1 MELIP
6 VSPTSAPPAPLPW
19 AGSTDLLTPTLP
31 ADPRC
36 CETPCAGRD
45 HRNCQLQGESGCS
58 EAAQQSYTWWDSCGG
73 SQCPPGIGPSE
84 SHFLCLELEPL
95 QGRSGPM
102 GCQVCNPP
110 ASCPCPGNI
119 LLLEQLVLL
128 LWGWGGALAAG
139 YQAPCAPCCPAGPAS
154 QLISPQFPGRR
165 CCCCQLVSHSTGE
178 SGCRIPGAQEGR
190 SQDTQCLQQ
199 RSSEANI
206 KGGAGAAGLGT
217 AQLRAAG
224 NTHTCISQGRGGRR
238 EEGGQL
244 ASCCAL

>member
-1 MELIP
+1 M
-6 VSPTSAPPAPLPW
+6 SPTSAPPAPLPW

-31 ADPRC
+31 ADPCC
-36 CETPCAGRD
+36 CEIPHAGRD
-45 HRNCQLQGESGCS
+45 HRNCQLQGGSGRS

-73 SQCPPGIGPSE
+73 SQVGATALQASVPLNPTSSACNW
-84 SHFLCLELEPL
+84 SHFKGGLAP
-95 QGRSGPM
+95 R
-102 GCQVCNPP
+102 GCQVCNPQ

-128 LWGWGGALAAG
+128 LWGVALAPG
-139 YQAPCAPCCPAGPAS
+139 YQAPCTPCCPAGPAS

-190 SQDTQCLQQ
+190 SQDTQRLQQ

-224 NTHTCISQGRGGRR
+224 NTHTCISQGRGG
-238 EEGGQL
+238 EGGGRTAGFPL
-244 ASCCAL
+244 RPVSL

>member
-1 MELIP
+1 M
-6 VSPTSAPPAPLPW
+6 SPTSVPPAPLLW

-36 CETPCAGRD
+36 CEIPHAGRD
-45 HRNCQLQGESGCS
+45 HRNCQLQGGSGRT

-73 SQCPPGIGPSE
+73 SHCPPGIGPSE
-84 SHFLCLELEPL
+84 SHFLCLQLEPL
-95 QGRSGPM
+95 QGRSGPQ
-102 GCQVCNPP
+102 GLSSLQP
-110 ASCPCPGNI
+110 SSI
-119 LLLEQLVLL
+119 LPLPWQHLATGAACATALGV
-128 LWGWGGALAAG
+128 ALAPG
-139 YQAPCAPCCPAGPAS
+139 YQAPCTPCCPAGPAS

-178 SGCRIPGAQEGR
+178 SGCRIPGAQKGR
-190 SQDTQCLQQ
+190 SQDTQRLQQ

-224 NTHTCISQGRGGRR
+224 NTHTCISQGRGG
-238 EEGGQL
+238 EGGGRTAGFPL
-244 ASCCAL
+244 RPVSL